1 MIATIEKDQAIK
13 SRIGEIVADRGGN
26 RTKLADEM
34 EISPAY
40 LASVINSPDKN
51 VTSKLLKAFAS
62 IDVNLNWLID
72 GVGEMYTN
80 KESLDSWKKR
90 AVENEI
96 TILSLEKKLEKLAYL
111 VEHLDALLLS
121 SHEEK
126 KRYGNN
132 NQKENENNS
141 K

>member
-34 EISPAY
+34 NISPAY

-62 IDVNLNWLID
+62 IDINLNWLID
-72 GVGEMYTN
+72 GVGEMYENGSMRDRAMKAENRVADLEHDLMRAQAIGEELKTM
-80 KESLDSWKKR
+80 WKQ
-90 AVENEI
+90 EI
-96 TILSLEKKLEKLAYL
+96 AKAIEKGLEK
-111 VEHLDALLLS
+111 
-121 SHEEK
+121 
-126 KRYGNN
+126 
-132 NQKENENNS
+132 
-141 K
+141 

>member
-1 MIATIEKDQAIK
+1 MIATIEKDEAIK

-34 EISPAY
+34 QISPAY

-51 VTSKLLKAFAS
+51 VTSKLLKAFAT
-62 IDVNLNWLID
+62 IEINLNWLVT
-72 GVGEMYTN
+72 GGGEMYIN
-80 KESLDSWKKR
+80 IELLDSWKKR

-96 TILSLEKKLEKLAYL
+96 TILSLEKKLDRLAFL

-121 SHEEK
+121 SHDENTK
-126 KRYGNN
+126 HGNN
-132 NQKENENNS
+132 NQKENANS
-141 K
+141 IK

>member
-34 EISPAY
+34 LISPAY

-62 IDVNLNWLID
+62 IDINLNWLID
-72 GVGEMYTN
+72 GVGEMYENGSMRDRAMKAENRVADLEHDLMRAQAIGEELKTM
-80 KESLDSWKKR
+80 WKQ
-90 AVENEI
+90 EI
-96 TILSLEKKLEKLAYL
+96 AKAIEKGLEK
-111 VEHLDALLLS
+111 
-121 SHEEK
+121 
-126 KRYGNN
+126 
-132 NQKENENNS
+132 
-141 K
+141 

>member
-34 EISPAY
+34 GISPAY

-62 IDVNLNWLID
+62 IDINLNWLID

-132 NQKENENNS
+132 DQKEIENNR

>member
-1 MIATIEKDQAIK
+1 MIETLAKDVSIK

-34 EISPAY
+34 QISPAY

-51 VTSKLLKAFAS
+51 VTSKLLKAFAT
-62 IDVNLNWLID
+62 IEINLNWLVD
-72 GVGEMYTN
+72 GVGEMYMN
-80 KESLDSWKKR
+80 IELLDSWKKR

>member
-1 MIATIEKDQAIK
+1 MIATIEKDVAIK
-13 SRIGEIVADRGGN
+13 KRIGEIVADRGGN

-62 IDVNLNWLID
+62 IDVNLNWLVD
-72 GVGEMYTN
+72 GDGEMYTN

-121 SHEEK
+121 SREEK
-126 KRYGNN
+126 KYGNN
-132 NQKENENNS
+132 NHQENENNS

>member
-1 MIATIEKDQAIK
+1 MIETLEKDVSIK

-34 EISPAY
+34 QISPAY

-51 VTSKLLKAFAS
+51 VTSKLLKAVAS
-62 IDVNLNWLID
+62 IDINLNWLVD
-72 GVGEMYTN
+72 GVGEMYMN
-80 KESLDSWKKR
+80 IESLDSWKKR

-121 SHEEK
+121 SHDENTK
-126 KRYGNN
+126 HGNN

>member
-34 EISPAY
+34 QISPAY

-62 IDVNLNWLID
+62 IDINLNWLID
-72 GVGEMYTN
+72 GVGEMYENGSMRDRAMKAENRVADLEHDLMRAQAIGEELKTM
-80 KESLDSWKKR
+80 WKQ
-90 AVENEI
+90 EI
-96 TILSLEKKLEKLAYL
+96 AKAIEKGLEK
-111 VEHLDALLLS
+111 
-121 SHEEK
+121 
-126 KRYGNN
+126 
-132 NQKENENNS
+132 
-141 K
+141 